1 MKILSM
7 IQRAFGEAD
16 DTEQAEFL
24 NQLGYSLL
32 EACRFDHN
40 KVESQL
46 CYVSSKLDKHG
57 KELIKQLA
65 AFIELRNQNEP
76 SPFSGFELEG

>member
-1 MKILSM
+1 MKILSV

-16 DTEQAEFL
+16 DDEQAQFL

-32 EACRFDHN
+32 EACKFDHN
-40 KVESQL
+40 KVEGHL

-57 KELIKQLA
+57 ADLVLQLA
-65 AFIELRNQNEP
+65 EFIKLRNEEQPN
-76 SPFSGFELEG
+76 PFIAAED

>member
-1 MKILSM
+1 M

-16 DTEQAEFL
+16 DGEQAQFI

-32 EACRFDHN
+32 EACKFDHS
-40 KVESQL
+40 KVEGQL

-57 KELIKQLA
+57 QKLVRTLA
-65 AFIELRNQNEP
+65 EFLELRDENPPNPYEP
-76 SPFSGFELEG
+76 PE

>member
-7 IQRAFGEAD
+7 IQRAFGQAD

-32 EACRFDHN
+32 EACKFEHD
-40 KVESQL
+40 KVEGQL
-46 CYVSSKLDKHG
+46 CYVSSKLDEHG
-57 KELIKQLA
+57 KELVQQLA
-65 AFIELRNQNEP
+65 TFLALREENQPN
-76 SPFSGFELEG
+76 PFVETEN

>member
-1 MKILSM
+1 MLILDT

-16 DTEQAEFL
+16 DREQAKFL

-32 EACRFDHN
+32 EACKFDHN
-40 KVESQL
+40 KVEGQL

-57 KELIKQLA
+57 RELIQKLA
-65 AFIELRNQNEP
+65 EFIELSDKEKPN
-76 SPFSGFELEG
+76 PFEE